1 MEPSLF
7 APLLFAAAV
16 AALFW
21 LALSLLLPDEARE
34 RRIARLAAGAA
45 DDPHAALPARAG
57 RWLARANAATQGW
70 RARAGL
76 LPDREKLIRAGLR
89 PERGDAVFLAYQG
102 GSLAVML
109 GFGALLFSLPAIPR
123 PGLTGTVV
131 LVFVSLYAALR
142 LPKLLLN
149 RRGAARQ
156 RAVRRAWPEMLDLMV
171 IQIEAG
177 RSPEQALRRVREDLS
192 TRCRPLAEE
201 LALTLAELDIVDRR
215 QAYDNFA
222 TRIDLEEVRSVCAA
236 LMQAHE
242 QGTAL
247 GETFR
252 TLAKESRDTRFLAA
266 EKKSAQLVSAMPLPV
281 AFFFLLPL
289 VLMLVGPSLIRYMKW
304 D

>member
-7 APLLFAAAV
+7 APLLFAAAI
-16 AALFW
+16 AAVLW
-21 LALSLLLPDEARE
+21 LALSLLLPDERRE

-45 DDPHAALPARAG
+45 GDPNAALPARAG

-70 RARAGL
+70 RARTGL

-109 GFGALLFSLPAIPR
+109 GLGLLLFSLPAMPR
-123 PGLTGTVV
+123 LGLPGTVA
-131 LVFVSLYAALR
+131 LVFFSLYAALR
-142 LPKLLLN
+142 LPKMLLD
-149 RRGAARQ
+149 RRGRARQ
-156 RAVRRAWPEMLDLMV
+156 RAIRRAWPEVLDLMV

-177 RSPEQALRRVREDLS
+177 RSAEQGLRRVRDDM
-192 TRCRPLAEE
+192 TARCRPLAEE

-222 TRIDLEEVRSVCAA
+222 ARTDLDEVRSVCAA

-289 VLMLVGPSLIRYMKW
+289 VLMLVGPSLIRYMNW
-304 D
+304 N